1 MSTDVLLSGSN
12 GKTVRGLV
20 GWIYGIYICLLFVLH
35 KVWTVMVE
43 MVSFL
48 FVRSV
53 WETEVVSLVEG

>member
-1 MSTDVLLSGSN
+1 MWTDVLLSGSN

-20 GWIYGIYICLLFVLH
+20 GYIYGVYIFFGFC
-35 KVWTVMVE
+35 TAQ

-53 WETEVVSLVEG
+53 WETEVVSLGGGWV